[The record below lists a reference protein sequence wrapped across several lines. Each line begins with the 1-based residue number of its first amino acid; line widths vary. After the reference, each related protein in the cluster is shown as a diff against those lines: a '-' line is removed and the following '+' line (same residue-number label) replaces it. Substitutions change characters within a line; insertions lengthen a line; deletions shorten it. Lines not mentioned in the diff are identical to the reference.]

1 MKLTPYF
8 KEMLDK
14 RWSEFVQIENDEQ
27 YSSQQAVIFSL
38 IRACARGKLPAIKE
52 ALNRIDGKMQ
62 EKIEVE
68 YPKFYM
74 LFPYATSVAEL
85 PAGKIRTD
93 MSSSSVPEP
102 IEAPEVDE
110 IPTGSLRATLDK
122 MSEQPRAL
130 VSMILAAAKE
140 IEEVAAYKGDAPEN
154 DPLVKS
160 VIVAGL
166 LKMAHSG
173 NLGAIFEVLDQID
186 GKVADKIKVMG
197 DDVYM
202 SRYDEIAPYGAEK
215 NADGIY
221 QISADN
227 TQSAWAVSL
236 ERQRK
241 VSR

>member
-8 KEMLDK
+8 KEMLEK
-14 RWSEFVQIENDEQ
+14 RWSEFVEIEQDES
-27 YSSQQAVIFSL
+27 YTSQQAVIFSL
-38 IRACARGKLPAIKE
+38 IRACAKGKLPAIKE
-52 ALNRIDGKMQ
+52 SLNRIDGKMQ
-62 EKIEVE
+62 EKLEIE

-85 PAGKIRTD
+85 PAGE
-93 MSSSSVPEP
+93 MPPEQSLP
-102 IEAPEVDE
+102 EAVEQEEPEE
-110 IPTGSLRATLDK
+110 LATGSLRSTLERL
-122 MSEQPRAL
+122 SEQPRSL
-130 VSMILAAAKE
+130 VSAILMAAKNVE
-140 IEEVAAYKGDAPEN
+140 DTFAYKGDMPEE
-154 DPLVKS
+154 DPYVKS

-166 LKMAHSG
+166 LRMAHNG

-202 SRYDEIAPYGAEK
+202 SRYDEIAPYGAVK

-221 QISADN
+221 QIAADN

-241 VSR
+241 K